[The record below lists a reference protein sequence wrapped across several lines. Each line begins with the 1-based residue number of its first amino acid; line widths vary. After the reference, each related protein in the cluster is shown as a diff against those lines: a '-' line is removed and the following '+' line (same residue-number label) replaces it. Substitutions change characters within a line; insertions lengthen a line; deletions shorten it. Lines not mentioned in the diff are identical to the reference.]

1 MTGSLDAVD
10 VARFSRHGLRPLSA
24 AQGLALLDAT
34 ADAADALV
42 VPVRLD
48 TRAMAGGEVPP
59 LFRALVRGR
68 ARRASAGTAA
78 TATPEAGITQR
89 LAGLS
94 PAKQQSLLLELIARH
109 VATLLGHGTADAVDA
124 ERGFLD
130 LGMSSLTA
138 VELRNRLHA
147 DTGLR
152 LPTTLIFDHPTPAG
166 LAGHLRSQLV
176 SADAATAPVFAELD
190 LLETALSGSQL
201 DSDAR
206 SRLVKRL
213 QAMQWKLDAEPG
225 ESTGPDADLTAS
237 TDDEMF
243 DLIDKELGLS

>member
-1 MTGSLDAVD
+1 
-10 VARFSRHGLRPLSA
+10 
-24 AQGLALLDAT
+24 
-34 ADAADALV
+34 
-42 VPVRLD
+42 
-48 TRAMAGGEVPP
+48 MAGGEVPP
-59 LFRALVRGR
+59 LFRDLVRGR
-68 ARRASAGTAA
+68 ARRAPAGAAAAA
-78 TATPEAGITQR
+78 TGEAGFSQR
-89 LAGLS
+89 LTGLS
-94 PAKQQSLLLELIARH
+94 PAKQQTLLLELIARH
-109 VATLLGHGTADAVDA
+109 VAILLGHGTADAVDA

-152 LPTTLIFDHPTPAG
+152 LPTTLIFDHPTPVG

-176 SADAATAPVFAELD
+176 PADGATAPVFAELD
-190 LLETALSGSQL
+190 LLEAALSGSEL
-201 DSDAR
+201 DRGAR

-213 QAMQWKLDAEPG
+213 QEMQWKLDAETG
-225 ESTGPDADLTAS
+225 ASTGPEADDLTAS